1 MGNKRPR
8 PARLSAKLLAIRRHL
23 GLSQIKMVMRLKTED
38 LSYHRISEY
47 ESGRR
52 EPNIMVLLRYARAAD
67 VPVECLIDD
76 EMELPFVSS
85 ENDTCP
91 KTA

>member
-8 PARLSAKLLAIRRHL
+8 PARLAAKLLAIRRHL
-23 GLSQIKMVMRLKTED
+23 GLSQVKMVMLLKTED

-52 EPNIMVLLRYARAAD
+52 EPNVMLLLQYARAGN
-67 VPVECLIDD
+67 VSVESLIDD
-76 EMELPFVSS
+76 HLDLPY
-85 ENDTCP
+85 
-91 KTA
+91 